1 MAENF
6 ANKALGAVKN
16 LQKSLVGS
24 QQEMGFSMEEIGKPY
39 KFAETV
45 DPQDRTYRFLATR
58 MNAVDIYPCTYAMS
72 YLYKKEDN
80 KSSQQAKS
88 SGGVSAAASQV
99 KSGASQVP
107 GGGSSTQ
114 SPPQTQAQPTTQAQG
129 SGQKEDSGGS
139 KSFFKY
145 GIGYEIA
152 MKRYRQMCQNYLGDL
167 MPPSA
172 LRIFLTDDTTT
183 TDGIQ
188 TQYTE
193 NFFQKLA
200 DGLSNALQS
209 FTSPISSLSSS
220 ALNEGVDKLLS
231 EDTIDTNKIVGDVSQ
246 GLGLSNES
254 RDTMGEIVK
263 GLKQGAKII
272 LKGQKLAL
280 PKIWQSSSYSSA
292 FSVSTKLFSPYGSP
306 KAIKQYIIRPLTL
319 ILLMGM
325 PQTDDMISY
334 GKPFAVTVRSWGT
347 SFLTLA
353 GITNITLQRGGAD
366 SVYNIYK
373 QPLVVNVNIEFTSLV
388 DGVMAFGD
396 TTGEAQIPSYE
407 SNAYS
412 TIDQILPVNSASQS
426 IDGSVLPTVVPTL
439 GGIIRSFQPVQMSG
453 ISFGYGPQQ
462 STRGDIMIGGNGSG
476 GGMMDGLFESMFS
489 PFDEVYGQ
497 ATAGAMSQGGFGG
510 FLSGIASTATSI
522 ARGVSAV
529 TNTVRGTVRAASGLA
544 NLVSGGSFAKT
555 GFGKAVSNFDRKM
568 GEYSRTAVQIA
579 GGTAA
584 VANTIN
590 RATTE
595 FGSLFKTPVKK

>member
-1 MAENF
+1 MAGF
-6 ANKALGAVKN
+6 ADTALTKIGEAKEA
-16 LQKSLVGS
+16 LYSLVGS
-24 QQEMGFSMEEIGKPY
+24 QQEFGFSVEEIGKPY
-39 KFAETV
+39 KFADTV
-45 DPQDRTYRFLATR
+45 DPQERAYRFLATR
-58 MNAVDIYPCTYAMS
+58 MNCVDIYPCTYAMS
-72 YLYKKEDN
+72 YLYKKEDS
-80 KSSQQAKS
+80 KSSQQQQQSKAQS
-88 SGGVSAAASQV
+88 QQPGSIGGSIA
-99 KSGASQVP
+99 SGASQV
-107 GGGSSTQ
+107 GGATPQQQQQQQQQ
-114 SPPQTQAQPTTQAQG
+114 SK
-129 SGQKEDSGGS
+129 KEDSGGS

-145 GIGYEIA
+145 GIGYDIA
-152 MKRYRQMCQNYLGDL
+152 MKRYRQMCQNYLGDF

-209 FTSPISSLSSS
+209 FTTPISSLSSS

-231 EDTIDTNKIVGDVSQ
+231 DANTEKIVGDVSQ
-246 GLGLSNES
+246 GLGLSDAH
-254 RDTMGEIVK
+254 RDTMGDIVN

-280 PKIWQSSSYSSA
+280 PKIWQSSSYSSS

-366 SVYNIYK
+366 SVFNIYK
-373 QPLVVNVNIEFTSLV
+373 QPLVVNVNIEFSSLV

-396 TTGEAQIPSYE
+396 TSGEAQIPSYE

-453 ISFGYGPQQ
+453 LTFGYGPQQ
-462 STRGDIMIGGNGSG
+462 STRDDVMIGGNGSG
-476 GGMMDGLFESMFS
+476 GGMMGGLFESVFS

-497 ATAGAMSQGGFGG
+497 ATSGALSQGGFGG
-510 FLSGIASTATSI
+510 FLSNIASTATSI
-522 ARGVSAV
+522 ARGVSVV
-529 TNTVRGTVRAASGLA
+529 TGTVRSTVRAASGVA
-544 NLVSGGSFAKT
+544 NLVSGGAFAKT
-555 GFGKAVSNFDRKM
+555 GFGKSVKKFDENM
-568 GEYSRTAVQIA
+568 GNYSRTAVKIA

-584 VANTIN
+584 VANTLG
-590 RATTE
+590 RATE
-595 FGSLFKTPVKK
+595 KFGSLFKTPVKN